1 VGPLLD
7 YITEQ
12 GRLDKKKKHDALY
25 KRYEESQRPSDEF
38 VTDVDRYEAIQTQN
52 ATTTF
57 GAMDRSAPVEEDY
70 EYVFDQSTTIAFL
83 VDQDSRIGGTLS
95 AKDAALQAQI
105 DAAERRGIFFSTSS
119 NVFYTYF
126 ILTSGPKYT
135 FLIHLKQSL
144 LTKFANRFLCMN
156 GERSYSKQWQNTKF

>member
-1 VGPLLD
+1 MGIDDGYEGYMMPEGNYYTALDHILKHRIKELRQPSVNVRPFLD

-25 KRYEESQRPSDEF
+25 KRYEENQRPGDEF
-38 VTDVDRYEAIQTQN
+38 VTDVDRYEAIQTHN
-52 ATTTF
+52 ATTTY
-57 GAMDRSAPVEEDY
+57 GAMDRSVQVEDY

-105 DAAERRGIFFSTSS
+105 DAAERRGMAF
-119 NVFYTYF
+119 
-126 ILTSGPKYT
+126 P
-135 FLIHLKQSL
+135 SL
-144 LTKFANRFLCMN
+144 SDHDVSHT
-156 GERSYSKQWQNTKF
+156 